1 MFFCSSSHREQFC
14 CVYLIADISLEKT
27 YIIMRHRYV
36 DVKCNLHSGVGPLP
50 LAVRHLV
57 EAQQHPRLL
66 GLRGVGL
73 GLVDPPDG
81 GEGDLV
87 LAQALHPLRYQRG
100 HEACRRK
107 WKLSSFCNVIVF
119 FNFD

>member
-1 MFFCSSSHREQFC
+1 ME
-14 CVYLIADISLEKT
+14 
-27 YIIMRHRYV
+27 
-36 DVKCNLHSGVGPLP
+36 P
-50 LAVRHLV
+50 
-57 EAQQHPRLL
+57 QQHPRLL

-100 HEACRRK
+100 HEAYRGNGN
-107 WKLSSFCNVIVF
+107 LAH
-119 FNFD
+119 